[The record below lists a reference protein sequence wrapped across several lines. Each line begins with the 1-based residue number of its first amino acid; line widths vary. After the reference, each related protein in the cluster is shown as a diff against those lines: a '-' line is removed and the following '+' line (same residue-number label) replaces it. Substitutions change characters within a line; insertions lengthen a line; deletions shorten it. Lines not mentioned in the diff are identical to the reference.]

1 MAQLYTVGVLSREN
15 TNGDTGIE
23 IIVNEPFTNERGT
36 GQYTHKII
44 KLGRLKIYKNSQN
57 LYL

>member
-1 MAQLYTVGVLSREN
+1 MVQLYTVGVLKPREHKW
-15 TNGDTGIE
+15 DTGIE

-44 KLGRLKIYKNSQN
+44 QLGSKIVSDY
-57 LYL
+57 